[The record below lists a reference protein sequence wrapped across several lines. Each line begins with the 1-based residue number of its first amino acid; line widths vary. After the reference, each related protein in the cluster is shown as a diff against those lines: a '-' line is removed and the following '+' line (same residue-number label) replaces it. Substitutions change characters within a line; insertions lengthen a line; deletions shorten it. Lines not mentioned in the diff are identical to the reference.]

1 MVPLRARSIDS
12 DYPLG
17 YVPWASGLM
26 IRIVL
31 ALPVEPAGV
40 TRIMKG
46 PRIMLSRQYCGF
58 VRTNSLHL
66 LSFSASIFSLAAFSA
81 FVSTQP

>member
-1 MVPLRARSIDS
+1 MVPLRARIIDS

-31 ALPVEPAGV
+31 ALPVEPAGLY
-40 TRIMKG
+40 TI
-46 PRIMLSRQYCGF
+46 PF
-58 VRTNSLHL
+58 P
-66 LSFSASIFSLAAFSA
+66 LAAGSA
-81 FVSTQP
+81 TYPDGMLTAVPFAPT